1 MNEAVS
7 GFLDN
12 VAAESQSRLQT
23 MERLLSAADV
33 SKVFGQPVT
42 SGEYTVITASEV
54 GSGGGFGS
62 GMGFG
67 LPRTRQGEAPEEQNT
82 AAEKAVEGAGGGGG
96 GGGGSMGRPVAAII
110 ISPDGVRVKPVF
122 DITKISLAA
131 LTAFGT
137 MGVLAL
143 KTLKKKL

>member
-12 VAAESQSRLQT
+12 VAAESQGRFQAI
-23 MERLLSAADV
+23 ERLVAAADV

-42 SGEYTVITASEV
+42 SGEHTVITASEV

-67 LPRTRQGEAPEEQNT
+67 APRAREREAPDEQG
-82 AAEKAVEGAGGGGG
+82 AAAGKAIEGGGGGGG

-110 ISPDGVRVKPVF
+110 ISPDGVQVKPVF
-122 DITKISLAA
+122 DLTKISLAA

-143 KTLKKKL
+143 KMLKNR